1 MQSETN
7 KQNANKITTH
17 LRQHFF
23 VRKKTFD
30 GVKSRLFAFCAFLCV
45 WKCVLCFFVRMKVAY
60 LRFVLFCAC
69 TSVCK
74 KIKLDITLMPSNHT
88 TTICLMQVH
97 IPQQLLQFQMSSLF
111 RAIRAVKIHSMN
123 IRVWH
128 EKIHSQIYCKGKL
141 YNTAQSFDQFGY
153 KGVCLWTN
161 LI

>member
-1 MQSETN
+1 M
-7 KQNANKITTH
+7 
-17 LRQHFF
+17 
-23 VRKKTFD
+23 RKKTFD

-60 LRFVLFCAC
+60 LRFAFFVRVQVF
-69 TSVCK
+69 VK

-97 IPQQLLQFQMSSLF
+97 IPQQLLQFQMSSLL

-128 EKIHSQIYCKGKL
+128 EKIHSQIYCKEKL

-153 KGVCLWTN
+153 EGVFLWTK